1 MRFVNELVPLR
12 LYSNK
17 RKVYIPVNEKD
28 KKHGAAIFL
37 MGTTQEQNEKLLNA
51 PFLYN
56 PNNLFRA
63 YYIDRNMMAYVNSDA
78 INATEEEEFDEVQE
92 AVLSEGMIHEKK
104 VRFAFEGSSTIDE
117 RIANKIYNK
126 DSIKYILLMTKT
138 KECPLDKIY
147 VHFYSTA
154 DALQKSCPFKQY
166 SEKMYSYSYKD
177 QIHVLSYT
185 SYDER
190 SMDGPYDLYLKA
202 ELINCIIQ
210 AEYPE
215 LSKKI
220 AICTA
225 MALSGQV
232 EWLRKKKGKEIF
244 KYHDSED
251 EGISGLYMADLIL
264 QLYQTKGPYGIRRL
278 LSGDAGALAN
288 IAGNRIIAATRDL
301 INSAI
306 NEANLSSSER
316 NSLKDSDFGIPS
328 KRKYPMPDAAHV
340 KAAIRMFNHCDSE
353 DEAELARRIKAKM
366 KKFGVTAVEIGEKNR
381 LSKYIHTSK
390 ANESVLISGQ
400 DTEVNLD
407 KWSREKGKNI
417 LFVIGLSGSGKST
430 LAEKYE
436 REKPNCTMFELD
448 GIEYNYDSS
457 NANILAKLRKEYP
470 EYADAIDTKFDGI
483 DHDKRISILKTACK
497 KAIDIMYNI
506 SNKFFVVEGVQLYDF
521 FTPEFVANKPL
532 VIKNTSMLQSILRR
546 FKRNGNGKIDWGK
559 ELKNEFIGLLGY
571 YWDEHKKFTKFK
583 KNIKESAPVEP
594 YKSDVP
600 GVEYADNGD
609 LFAGE
614 HSEDY
619 YDVLTIVKDFSKAE
633 FDRISFNSTYKDSPW
648 IKKRIVL
655 RDQNNY
661 PMSFMDV
668 YHFPSDPERAQIT
681 TAVAKPYRGNHLC
694 SIMFKMLINSGFAEE
709 NGIKKYIW
717 HVHPDNEASEKIA
730 IRAGFKKSSDDL
742 DKYGRYTYV
751 YYVEP
756 ESLDANSINLPAI
769 SIESKI
775 QISESA
781 AFIINEA
788 DAKNDL
794 KFKRYLYNER
804 LKNARAVMGIY
815 DQVKQRNPNID
826 RTFRELKLYRGLN
839 VYVDTSYY
847 HGLYLKNAFKG
858 NKRAFYMY
866 FDFVSRLMDNEDIL
880 KDYKKVTYFFPVQFT
895 RDDQSVDDL
904 FDFNNNLSPISLIA
918 YFIRRDPDILK
929 RWANKDILFIGDGG
943 YFRVSFKNFVLKD
956 FNRFKKNIEKLLTTR
971 EIVDNNDDGDAIEPA
986 STSTAITAKVID
998 KIEAD
1003 SKIPINNIAPAS
1015 SIKIH
1020 HLSYEEDLP
1029 QIVDKKGNNAIMVLA
1044 KDSSSVIATISS
1056 KGIASK
1062 DIKSYYKPKV

>member
-78 INATEEEEFDEVQE
+78 INAAEEEEFDEVQE
-92 AVLSEGMIHEKK
+92 SVLSEGMIHEKK

-117 RIANKIYNK
+117 RITNKIYNK

-166 SEKMYSYSYKD
+166 SEKMYSYSYKN

-190 SMDGPYDLYLKA
+190 SMYGPYDLYLKA

-210 AEYPE
+210 AEYPK
-215 LSKKI
+215 LNKKI

-366 KKFGVTAVEIGEKNR
+366 KKFGVTDVEIGEKNR

-390 ANESVLISGQ
+390 VNESS
-400 DTEVNLD
+400 
-407 KWSREKGKNI
+407 
-417 LFVIGLSGSGKST
+417 
-430 LAEKYE
+430 
-436 REKPNCTMFELD
+436 
-448 GIEYNYDSS
+448 
-457 NANILAKLRKEYP
+457 
-470 EYADAIDTKFDGI
+470 
-483 DHDKRISILKTACK
+483 
-497 KAIDIMYNI
+497 
-506 SNKFFVVEGVQLYDF
+506 
-521 FTPEFVANKPL
+521 
-532 VIKNTSMLQSILRR
+532 
-546 FKRNGNGKIDWGK
+546 
-559 ELKNEFIGLLGY
+559 
-571 YWDEHKKFTKFK
+571 
-583 KNIKESAPVEP
+583 PVEP
-594 YKSDVP
+594 YESDVP

-619 YDVLTIVKDFSKAE
+619 YEVLTIVKDFSKAE

-694 SIMFKMLINSGFAEE
+694 SIMFEKLINSGFAEE

-730 IRAGFKKSSDDL
+730 IKAGFKKSSDDL

-858 NKRAFYMY
+858 NKRSFYMY

-895 RDDQSVDDL
+895 RDGQSVDDL

-1003 SKIPINNIAPAS
+1003 SKISINNIAPVS

>member
-78 INATEEEEFDEVQE
+78 INAAEEEEFDEVQE

-366 KKFGVTAVEIGEKNR
+366 KKFGVTDVEIGEKNR
-381 LSKYIHTSK
+381 LSKYIH
-390 ANESVLISGQ
+390 ES
-400 DTEVNLD
+400 T
-407 KWSREKGKNI
+407 
-417 LFVIGLSGSGKST
+417 
-430 LAEKYE
+430 
-436 REKPNCTMFELD
+436 
-448 GIEYNYDSS
+448 
-457 NANILAKLRKEYP
+457 
-470 EYADAIDTKFDGI
+470 
-483 DHDKRISILKTACK
+483 
-497 KAIDIMYNI
+497 I
-506 SNKFFVVEGVQLYDF
+506 SNKNTKAKFSDITKVIDSLSNEEKSDISTGKFKDSPHMKYRYIHYENREPVGFIEVDDIEENGVGYITLAVHPDFRGNRIARTMVEYMFEDLPDSINKLIWKCRSD
-521 FTPEFVANKPL
+521 NKPS
-532 VIKNTSMLQSILRR
+532 IKLA
-546 FKRNGNGKIDWGK
+546 
-559 ELKNEFIGLLGY
+559 
-571 YWDEHKKFTKFK
+571 KFMGFK
-583 KNIKESAPVEP
+583 KDKEDSKNIYFYKDIKSIKESAPVEP
-594 YKSDVP
+594 YESDVP
-600 GVEYADNGD
+600 RVEYADNGD

-694 SIMFKMLINSGFAEE
+694 SIMFEMLINSGFAEE

-971 EIVDNNDDGDAIEPA
+971 EIVDNNNDGDAIEPA
-986 STSTAITAKVID
+986 STSTAIAAKVID

-1003 SKIPINNIAPAS
+1003 SKIPINNIAPVS